1 MLVEDYV
8 LEFYN
13 LVAHNQLNE
22 SKEKLVSRFTEGLN
36 RLIQYGMNISAFTM
50 AEAI

>member
-13 LVAHNQLNE
+13 LVARNQLNE
-22 SKEKLVSRFTEGLN
+22 SKEKLVSRFT
-36 RLIQYGMNISAFTM
+36 
-50 AEAI
+50 